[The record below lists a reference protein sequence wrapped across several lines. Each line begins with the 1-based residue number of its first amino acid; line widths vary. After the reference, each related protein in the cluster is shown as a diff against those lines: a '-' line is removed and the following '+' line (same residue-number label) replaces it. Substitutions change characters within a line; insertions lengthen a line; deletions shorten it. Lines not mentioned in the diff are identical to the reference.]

1 MGSLCSCFTRNKD
14 EENEADALLRD
25 PTTNGDYY
33 GSDISANVTFRS
45 PLNVTSVG
53 SGSYGQQTGYL
64 NNETNRDTPDMT
76 NSNQNMTAWDR
87 TLYKLSEK
95 LIDVSTLQMRPS
107 AYESTEVKEKE
118 ARYKKLIKENEKQL
132 IDAIEDIKKSL
143 KFTSLKKPSDALTN
157 PDLLKPI
164 DSDDLN
170 AINSFSRQAALAH
183 QQVYTINISEDIVVP
198 FPSV

>member
-1 MGSLCSCFTRNKD
+1 MGSICSCFRRNKD
-14 EENEADALLRD
+14 DENEADALLRD

-33 GSDISANVTFRS
+33 GADISSNVTFRS
-45 PLNVTSVG
+45 PMNVTSVG

-64 NNETNRDTPDMT
+64 NADANRDTPDMT

-95 LIDVSTLQMRPS
+95 LIDVTTLQNGPTL
-107 AYESTEVKEKE
+107 YEPTEAKEKE
-118 ARYKKLIKENEKQL
+118 ARYKKLIKENEKQ
-132 IDAIEDIKKSL
+132 INDMIEEIKKSL

-157 PDLLKPI
+157 TDLLKPI

-170 AINSFSRQAALAH
+170 AINSFSQQAALAH
-183 QQVYTINISEDIVVP
+183 QQVFTINIVEDIVVD
-198 FPSV
+198 FPSG